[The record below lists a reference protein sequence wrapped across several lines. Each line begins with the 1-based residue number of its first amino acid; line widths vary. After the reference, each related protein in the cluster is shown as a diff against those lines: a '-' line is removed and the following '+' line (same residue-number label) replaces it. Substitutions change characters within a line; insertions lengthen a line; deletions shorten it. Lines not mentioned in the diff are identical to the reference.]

1 MGVEPTER
9 SPLFSSAICFI
20 SSNLDEVYDDIRM
33 FINYDDSIATYG
45 YIVFSQWDYT
55 QERPYKGDVIKDKRR
70 IYIHYYY
77 SIEKDAD
84 DEQVFD
90 KRIASLRKELT
101 ENKPV
106 ESHKKAYEQFF
117 EVKTTPKRGRQVNY
131 KEGAIKEVSG
141 ILCTYYQ

>member
-1 MGVEPTER
+1 M
-9 SPLFSSAICFI
+9 
-20 SSNLDEVYDDIRM
+20 
-33 FINYDDSIATYG
+33 
-45 YIVFSQWDYT
+45 
-55 QERPYKGDVIKDKRR
+55 IKDKRR

-84 DEQVFD
+84 DEQAFD

-131 KEGAIKEVSG
+131 KEDAIKEVSG